1 MFFQR
6 KKHNHESKSSY
17 TPKVYLS
24 IVVSGLPPGNNIK
37 IIVHNQK
44 LDVRDVSDLLKSID
58 QKLVKIENELRNN
71 LKNLNMQET
80 D

>member
-1 MFFQR
+1 M
-6 KKHNHESKSSY
+6 
-17 TPKVYLS
+17 
-24 IVVSGLPPGNNIK
+24 VSGLPPGNNIK